1 MIIQY
6 ASDLHPEFRSNSEYL
21 AQHPLK
27 VVGDILVL
35 AGDIILLDENKL
47 EKHPFFQWC
56 ADNFKE
62 TLIIPGNHEYY
73 AKHDVADTL
82 TDYEY
87 QLHSN
92 VKYVNNKNI
101 KLNDATELF
110 LTTLW
115 SPVGALEQMPVQLGL
130 TDCRRIVYEGR
141 KFNSQDY
148 TQIHNK
154 CFAWLR
160 NAIEQSSAIHKII
173 ITHHCPT
180 FNFKDPRFIE
190 SQINSAFCAPLNS
203 FIEQSDIKAWIFGH
217 THYNGGHSSYIG
229 NTLMLSNQ
237 LRYVQYGESKSFA
250 DNATLKIDE

>member
-1 MIIQY
+1 
-6 ASDLHPEFRSNSEYL
+6 
-21 AQHPLK
+21 
-27 VVGDILVL
+27 
-35 AGDIILLDENKL
+35 
-47 EKHPFFQWC
+47 
-56 ADNFKE
+56 
-62 TLIIPGNHEYY
+62 
-73 AKHDVADTL
+73 
-82 TDYEY
+82 
-87 QLHSN
+87 
-92 VKYVNNKNI
+92 
-101 KLNDATELF
+101 
-110 LTTLW
+110 
-115 SPVGALEQMPVQLGL
+115 MPVQLGL

-148 TQIHNK
+148 TQIHDK

-237 LRYVQYGESKSFA
+237 LGYVQYGESKNFA